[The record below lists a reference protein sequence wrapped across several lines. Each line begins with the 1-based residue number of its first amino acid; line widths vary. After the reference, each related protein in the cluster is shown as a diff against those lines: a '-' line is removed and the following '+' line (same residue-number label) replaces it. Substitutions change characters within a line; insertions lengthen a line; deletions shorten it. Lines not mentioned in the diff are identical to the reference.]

1 MTVACEICDEP
12 VMDQIGY
19 FLHLQTKHDLFPGR
33 KRSFFVVYAEANF
46 GLVQVWNDIILWI
59 MVMPPVVY

>member
-33 KRSFFVVYAEANF
+33 YLEDMNKAIKFFYVDCFFNWNF
-46 GLVQVWNDIILWI
+46 
-59 MVMPPVVY
+59 